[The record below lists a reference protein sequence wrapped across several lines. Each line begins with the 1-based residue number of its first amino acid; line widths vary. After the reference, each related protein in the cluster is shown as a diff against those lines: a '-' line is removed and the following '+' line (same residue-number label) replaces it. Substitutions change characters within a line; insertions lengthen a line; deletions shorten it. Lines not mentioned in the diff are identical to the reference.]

1 MKGNLLM
8 KTILTLSLAQVS
20 WSYAGEF
27 HTIIGPDGRPMI
39 IQREPQKPAAAKPNP
54 NPVIANQSI
63 SSQPVAIQ
71 KAATTTIPPQPP
83 LPKAV
88 SKIETVVTKKPFD
101 NLKVEQAI
109 QAADRNT
116 IKTVQEQTQT
126 AVKVQETKKGQIL
139 LTQSSPV
146 STKPNQKVEKLVIPQ
161 QAIVTKERVEV
172 QLDSVQENTE
182 NNAFV
187 DIDGQQY
194 VKNEYLEDK
203 EFNLEGKKR
212 FYTMPEGII
221 DTKHGATRL
230 QTVER
235 EKGVGKST
243 MQSLFKRNVV
253 QDTGP
258 ITLAKTYYRVSQ
270 ADAINGLGQQ
280 CFSEK
285 KLKKVKKLDLNK
297 EVNFWP
303 RAPLKDEFDFEVAAL
318 NTSVQN
324 IQLNS
329 YASRQNN
336 PTFYWPFVV
345 FLDAKGCVLEGA
357 GGYKNQEGASTFIQH
372 EKIEGVLHVPA
383 NSKYILL
390 TPLASAIDVDN
401 RALTNHGQV
410 KLVAIR

>member
-39 IQREPQKPAAAKPNP
+39 IQREPPKAVAAKPNP

-63 SSQPVAIQ
+63 SSQSVAIQ
-71 KAATTTIPPQPP
+71 QAATTTISPQPP

-88 SKIETVVTKKPFD
+88 SKIETVVTKKSFD
-101 NLKVEQAI
+101 NSKVEQDI
-109 QAADRNT
+109 QSADQNT
-116 IKTVQEQTQT
+116 IETVKKRTQT
-126 AVKVQETKKGQIL
+126 AVNVQETKKEQIL
-139 LTQSSPV
+139 STQSSPV
-146 STKPNQKVEKLVIPQ
+146 STELTQKIEKPVIP

-172 QLDSVQENTE
+172 QPDSVQENTE

-212 FYTMPEGII
+212 FYAMPEGII

-253 QDTGP
+253 QDNGP

-270 ADAINGLGQQ
+270 ADAVNGLGQQ

-285 KLKKVKKLDLNK
+285 KLKKVKKLDLDK

-303 RAPLKDEFDFEVAAL
+303 RAPLNDEFDFEVAAL

-345 FLDAKGCVLEGA
+345 FLDTKGCVLEGA
-357 GGYKNQEGASTFIQH
+357 GGYKNQEGASTLIQH

-401 RALTNHGQV
+401 RALTNHGQI

>member
-1 MKGNLLM
+1 MKGNLMM

-27 HTIIGPDGRPMI
+27 HTIIGPDGRPMV
-39 IQREPQKPAAAKPNP
+39 IQREPPKVAAEKTNP
-54 NPVIANQSI
+54 KPVIVQHQSLPVAPAHEQKASAATSSVQSPIAQITVAAPEKSVKTSKVESSAQTDLGTVKTIETQTKNAVKHQVVEKVQLQLTQVSPVNRQPIATENQSVLQQQTVI
-63 SSQPVAIQ
+63 S
-71 KAATTTIPPQPP
+71 
-83 LPKAV
+83 
-88 SKIETVVTKKPFD
+88 
-101 NLKVEQAI
+101 
-109 QAADRNT
+109 
-116 IKTVQEQTQT
+116 
-126 AVKVQETKKGQIL
+126 
-139 LTQSSPV
+139 
-146 STKPNQKVEKLVIPQ
+146 QKVLEVKPVI
-161 QAIVTKERVEV
+161 I
-172 QLDSVQENTE
+172 QENTE
-182 NNAFV
+182 NTAFV

-221 DTKHGATRL
+221 DLKHGATRL

-303 RAPLKDEFDFEVAAL
+303 RAPLNDEFDFEVAAL
-318 NTSVQN
+318 NSSVQN

-357 GGYKNQEGASTFIQH
+357 GGYKNQEGASTLIQH

-390 TPLASAIDVDN
+390 TPLASAIDVDD

>member
-39 IQREPQKPAAAKPNP
+39 IQREPPKVAAAKTNP
-54 NPVIANQSI
+54 KPVIVQQQSL
-63 SSQPVAIQ
+63 PVAPAHEQ
-71 KAATTTIPPQPP
+71 KASAATSSVQSPIAQ
-83 LPKAV
+83 
-88 SKIETVVTKKPFD
+88 ITVAAPGKSVKTS
-101 NLKVEQAI
+101 KVESSAQT
-109 QAADRNT
+109 DLDTVKT
-116 IKTVQEQTQT
+116 IEPQTKS
-126 AVKVQETKKGQIL
+126 AVKLQVAEKMQL
-139 LTQSSPV
+139 QSTPVSPV
-146 STKPNQKVEKLVIPQ
+146 NRQPIATENQLVLQQPTVISQKVLEVKPVI
-161 QAIVTKERVEV
+161 I
-172 QLDSVQENTE
+172 QENTE
-182 NNAFV
+182 NTAFV

-203 EFNLEGKKR
+203 EFNLQGKKR

-221 DTKHGATRL
+221 DLKHGATRL

-303 RAPLKDEFDFEVAAL
+303 RAPLNDEFDFEVAAL
-318 NTSVQN
+318 NPSVQN

-357 GGYKNQEGASTFIQH
+357 GGYKNQEGASTLIQH

-390 TPLASAIDVDN
+390 TPLASAIDVED

>member
-1 MKGNLLM
+1 MKGNLMM

-39 IQREPQKPAAAKPNP
+39 IQREPPKVAAEKMNPKPVIVQPQSLPVVSAHEQKTSTATSSVQSPIAQITVAPPEKSVKTSKVASGAQTDLGTVKTIETQTKNAVKHKVAKKVQLQLTQVSPVTSP
-54 NPVIANQSI
+54 PINPVE
-63 SSQPVAIQ
+63 QPVLQ
-71 KAATTTIPPQPP
+71 Q
-83 LPKAV
+83 
-88 SKIETVVTKKPFD
+88 
-101 NLKVEQAI
+101 
-109 QAADRNT
+109 
-116 IKTVQEQTQT
+116 QT
-126 AVKVQETKKGQIL
+126 AV
-139 LTQSSPV
+139 S
-146 STKPNQKVEKLVIPQ
+146 QKVLQVKPVI
-161 QAIVTKERVEV
+161 I
-172 QLDSVQENTE
+172 QENTE

-187 DIDGQQY
+187 NIDGQQY

-212 FYTMPEGII
+212 FYTMPEGVI
-221 DTKHGATRL
+221 DLKHGATRL

-243 MQSLFKRNVV
+243 LQSLFKRNVM
-253 QDTGP
+253 QDNGP

-270 ADAINGLGQQ
+270 AEAINGLGQQ

-285 KLKKVKKLDLNK
+285 KLKKVKTLDLNK
-297 EVNFWP
+297 EVNLWP
-303 RAPLKDEFDFEVAAL
+303 RAPLNDAFDFEVAAL

-345 FLDAKGCVLEGA
+345 FLDAKGCILEGA
-357 GGYKNQEGASTFIQH
+357 GGYKNQEGASTLIQH

-390 TPLASAIDVDN
+390 TPLSSAIDVDN

>member
-27 HTIIGPDGRPMI
+27 HTIIGPDGRPI
-39 IQREPQKPAAAKPNP
+39 VIQREPPKAAAAKTNP
-54 NPVIANQSI
+54 NPVIVQQQSLPVAPAHEQKASAATSSVQSPI
-63 SSQPVAIQ
+63 AQIRVAAPEKSVKTSKVESSAQTDLGTVKTIEPQTKSAVKLQVAEKMQLQSTSVSPVNSQPI
-71 KAATTTIPPQPP
+71 ATENQPV
-83 LPKAV
+83 LQQQ
-88 SKIETVVTKKPFD
+88 TV
-101 NLKVEQAI
+101 I
-109 QAADRNT
+109 
-116 IKTVQEQTQT
+116 
-126 AVKVQETKKGQIL
+126 
-139 LTQSSPV
+139 S
-146 STKPNQKVEKLVIPQ
+146 QKVLEVKPVI
-161 QAIVTKERVEV
+161 I
-172 QLDSVQENTE
+172 QENTE
-182 NNAFV
+182 NTAFV

-203 EFNLEGKKR
+203 EFNLQGKKR

-221 DTKHGATRL
+221 DLKHGATRL

-258 ITLAKTYYRVSQ
+258 ITLAKTYYRVSK

-303 RAPLKDEFDFEVAAL
+303 RAPLNDEFDFEVAAL
-318 NTSVQN
+318 NSSVQN

-357 GGYKNQEGASTFIQH
+357 GGYKNQEGASTLIQH

-390 TPLASAIDVDN
+390 TPLASAIDVED
-401 RALTNHGQV
+401 RALSNHGQV

>member
-1 MKGNLLM
+1 M

-39 IQREPQKPAAAKPNP
+39 IQREPPKVAAEKTNPKPVIVQQQSLPVASAHEQKASAATSSVQRPIAPITVAPPEKSVKTSKVASGAQTDLGTVKTIETQTKNAVKHKVAEILPLQLTQVSP
-54 NPVIANQSI
+54 VTSPPINPV
-63 SSQPVAIQ
+63 
-71 KAATTTIPPQPP
+71 K
-83 LPKAV
+83 
-88 SKIETVVTKKPFD
+88 
-101 NLKVEQAI
+101 
-109 QAADRNT
+109 
-116 IKTVQEQTQT
+116 QT
-126 AVKVQETKKGQIL
+126 AV
-139 LTQSSPV
+139 S
-146 STKPNQKVEKLVIPQ
+146 QKVLQVKPVI
-161 QAIVTKERVEV
+161 I
-172 QLDSVQENTE
+172 QENTE

-187 DIDGQQY
+187 NIDGQQY

-212 FYTMPEGII
+212 FYTMPEGVI
-221 DTKHGATRL
+221 DLKHGATRL

-243 MQSLFKRNVV
+243 LQSLFKRNVM
-253 QDTGP
+253 QDNGP

-270 ADAINGLGQQ
+270 AEAINGLGQQ

-285 KLKKVKKLDLNK
+285 KLKKVKTLDLNK
-297 EVNFWP
+297 EVNLWP
-303 RAPLKDEFDFEVAAL
+303 RAPLNDAFDFEVAAL
-318 NTSVQN
+318 NNSVQN

-345 FLDAKGCVLEGA
+345 FLDAKGCILEGA
-357 GGYKNQEGASTFIQH
+357 GGYKNQEGASTLIQH

-390 TPLASAIDVDN
+390 TPLSSAIDVDN

>member
-27 HTIIGPDGRPMI
+27 HTIIGPDGRPI
-39 IQREPQKPAAAKPNP
+39 VIQREPPKATAAKTNP
-54 NPVIANQSI
+54 KPVIVQQQSLPADEQKASFATSPAQHPIVQTAIATPEKPVKTRKVESSAQTDLGTVKTIETQTKSAVKLQVAEKMQLQSI
-63 SSQPVAIQ
+63 PVSPVNSQPL
-71 KAATTTIPPQPP
+71 ATENQPV
-83 LPKAV
+83 LQQQAV
-88 SKIETVVTKKPFD
+88 IS
-101 NLKVEQAI
+101 
-109 QAADRNT
+109 
-116 IKTVQEQTQT
+116 
-126 AVKVQETKKGQIL
+126 
-139 LTQSSPV
+139 
-146 STKPNQKVEKLVIPQ
+146 QKVLEVKPLIIQ
-161 QAIVTKERVEV
+161 QN
-172 QLDSVQENTE
+172 SENT
-182 NNAFV
+182 AFV

-221 DTKHGATRL
+221 DLKHGATRL

-270 ADAINGLGQQ
+270 ADVINGLGQQ

-303 RAPLKDEFDFEVAAL
+303 RAPLNDEFDFEVAAL
-318 NTSVQN
+318 NPSVQN

-357 GGYKNQEGASTFIQH
+357 GGYKNQEGASTLIQH

-390 TPLASAIDVDN
+390 TPLASAIDVED
-401 RALTNHGQV
+401 RALTNHGQI

>member
-1 MKGNLLM
+1 MKGNLMM

-27 HTIIGPDGRPMI
+27 HTIIGPDGRPMV
-39 IQREPQKPAAAKPNP
+39 IQREPPKAAAAKTNS
-54 NPVIANQSI
+54 NPVIVQQQSL
-63 SSQPVAIQ
+63 PTYEQ
-71 KAATTTIPPQPP
+71 KASAATSSVQRP
-83 LPKAV
+83 LVQTAIARPEKSV
-88 SKIETVVTKKPFD
+88 KTS
-101 NLKVEQAI
+101 KVESSAQT
-109 QAADRNT
+109 DLDTVKT
-116 IKTVQEQTQT
+116 IEPQTKS
-126 AVKVQETKKGQIL
+126 AVKLQVAEKMQLQ
-139 LTQSSPV
+139 LTPVSPV
-146 STKPNQKVEKLVIPQ
+146 NRQPIATENQLVLQQPTVISQKVLEVKPVI
-161 QAIVTKERVEV
+161 I
-172 QLDSVQENTE
+172 QENTE
-182 NNAFV
+182 NTAFV

-221 DTKHGATRL
+221 DLKHGATRL

-243 MQSLFKRNVV
+243 MQSLFKRNVM

-258 ITLAKTYYRVSQ
+258 ITLAKTYYRISQ
-270 ADAINGLGQQ
+270 ADAIDGLGQQ

-303 RAPLKDEFDFEVAAL
+303 RAPLNDEFDFEVAAL
-318 NTSVQN
+318 NPSVQN

-357 GGYKNQEGASTFIQH
+357 GGYKNQEGASTLIQH

-390 TPLASAIDVDN
+390 TPLASAIDVED

>member
-1 MKGNLLM
+1 M

-27 HTIIGPDGRPMI
+27 HTIIGPDGRPI
-39 IQREPQKPAAAKPNP
+39 VIQREPPKAAAAKTNP
-54 NPVIANQSI
+54 NPVIVQQQSLPVAPAHEQKASAATSSVQSPI
-63 SSQPVAIQ
+63 AQIRVAAPEKSVKTSKVESSAQTDLGTVKTIEPQTKSAVKLQVAEKMQLQSTSVSPVNSQPI
-71 KAATTTIPPQPP
+71 ATENQPV
-83 LPKAV
+83 LQQQ
-88 SKIETVVTKKPFD
+88 TV
-101 NLKVEQAI
+101 I
-109 QAADRNT
+109 
-116 IKTVQEQTQT
+116 
-126 AVKVQETKKGQIL
+126 
-139 LTQSSPV
+139 S
-146 STKPNQKVEKLVIPQ
+146 QKVLEVKPVI
-161 QAIVTKERVEV
+161 I
-172 QLDSVQENTE
+172 QENTE
-182 NNAFV
+182 NTAFV

-203 EFNLEGKKR
+203 EFNLQGKKR

-221 DTKHGATRL
+221 DLKHGATRL

-258 ITLAKTYYRVSQ
+258 ITLAKTYYRVSK

-303 RAPLKDEFDFEVAAL
+303 RAPLNDEFDFEVAAL
-318 NTSVQN
+318 NSSVQN

-357 GGYKNQEGASTFIQH
+357 GGYKNQEGASTLIQH

-390 TPLASAIDVDN
+390 TPLASAIDVED
-401 RALTNHGQV
+401 RALSNHGQV

>member
-27 HTIIGPDGRPMI
+27 HTIIGPDGRPMV
-39 IQREPQKPAAAKPNP
+39 IQREPPKVATEKTYPK
-54 NPVIANQSI
+54 PVIVQQQSL
-63 SSQPVAIQ
+63 PVAPAHEQ
-71 KAATTTIPPQPP
+71 KASAATSSVQRPIAQIIVAAPEKSVKTSKVASSAQTDLDTVKTIESQ
-83 LPKAV
+83 
-88 SKIETVVTKKPFD
+88 TKS
-101 NLKVEQAI
+101 
-109 QAADRNT
+109 
-116 IKTVQEQTQT
+116 
-126 AVKVQETKKGQIL
+126 AVKLQVAEKMQL
-139 LTQSSPV
+139 QSTPVSPV
-146 STKPNQKVEKLVIPQ
+146 NRQPIATENQLVLQQPTVISQKVLEVKPVIIQ
-161 QAIVTKERVEV
+161 EST
-172 QLDSVQENTE
+172 ENT
-182 NNAFV
+182 AFV

-221 DTKHGATRL
+221 DLKHGATRL

-235 EKGVGKST
+235 EKGVSKST

-303 RAPLKDEFDFEVAAL
+303 RAPLNDEFDFEVAAL
-318 NTSVQN
+318 NSSVQN

-357 GGYKNQEGASTFIQH
+357 GGYKNQEGASTLIQH

-390 TPLASAIDVDN
+390 TPLASAIDVED

>member
-27 HTIIGPDGRPMI
+27 HTIIGPDGRPI
-39 IQREPQKPAAAKPNP
+39 VIQREPLKAVAEKTNPKP
-54 NPVIANQSI
+54 VFVQQQSI
-63 SSQPVAIQ
+63 LAAPADEQKMSS
-71 KAATTTIPPQPP
+71 AT
-83 LPKAV
+83 
-88 SKIETVVTKKPFD
+88 SS
-101 NLKVEQAI
+101 
-109 QAADRNT
+109 
-116 IKTVQEQTQT
+116 VQRPIVQT
-126 AVKVQETKKGQIL
+126 AVATPEQPVKTSKVASGVQSNLDAVKTIETQTKSVVKVQAAEKVQLQSTPIFPITSPPITTKKQ
-139 LTQSSPV
+139 PV
-146 STKPNQKVEKLVIPQ
+146 LQQQTVVSQKVLEVKPVIIQ
-161 QAIVTKERVEV
+161 
-172 QLDSVQENTE
+172 DGSENT
-182 NNAFV
+182 AFV

-212 FYTMPEGII
+212 FYTMPEGVI
-221 DTKHGATRL
+221 DLKHGATRL

-243 MQSLFKRNVV
+243 IQSLFKRNVE

-270 ADAINGLGQQ
+270 AEAINGLGQQ
-280 CFSEK
+280 CFSGK
-285 KLKKVKKLDLNK
+285 KLKKVKTLDLNK
-297 EVNFWP
+297 DVNLWP
-303 RAPLKDEFDFEVAAL
+303 RAPLNDEFDFEVAAV

-324 IQLNS
+324 IQLSS

-357 GGYKNQEGASTFIQH
+357 GGYKNQEGVSTLIQH

-401 RALTNHGQV
+401 RALTNHGQI

>member
-27 HTIIGPDGRPMI
+27 HTIIGPDGRPMV
-39 IQREPQKPAAAKPNP
+39 IQREPPKVAAAKTNP
-54 NPVIANQSI
+54 KPVIVQQQSLPVAPAHEQKASAATSSVQSPIAQITVAALEKSVKTSKVESSDQTDLDTVKTIETQTKSAVKFQVAEKMQLQSTPVSPVNSQPLTTENQLVLQQPTVISQKVLEVNPVII
-63 SSQPVAIQ
+63 
-71 KAATTTIPPQPP
+71 
-83 LPKAV
+83 
-88 SKIETVVTKKPFD
+88 
-101 NLKVEQAI
+101 
-109 QAADRNT
+109 
-116 IKTVQEQTQT
+116 
-126 AVKVQETKKGQIL
+126 
-139 LTQSSPV
+139 
-146 STKPNQKVEKLVIPQ
+146 
-161 QAIVTKERVEV
+161 
-172 QLDSVQENTE
+172 QENTE
-182 NNAFV
+182 NTAFV

-221 DTKHGATRL
+221 DLKHGATRL

-258 ITLAKTYYRVSQ
+258 ITLAKTYYRVSK
-270 ADAINGLGQQ
+270 ADAINGLGRQ

-303 RAPLKDEFDFEVAAL
+303 RAPLNDEFDFEVAAL
-318 NTSVQN
+318 NSSVQN

-357 GGYKNQEGASTFIQH
+357 GGYKNQEGASTLIQH

-390 TPLASAIDVDN
+390 TPLASAIDVED
-401 RALTNHGQV
+401 RALSNHGQV

>member
-39 IQREPQKPAAAKPNP
+39 IQREPQKTVAAKPNP
-54 NPVIANQSI
+54 NPVIVNQSI
-63 SSQPVAIQ
+63 SSHSVAIRQ
-71 KAATTTIPPQPP
+71 AATTTTVPQPP

-88 SKIETVVTKKPFD
+88 SKIETVVTKKPFG
-101 NLKVEQAI
+101 NSKVEQDI
-109 QAADRNT
+109 QAAKQNT
-116 IKTVQEQTQT
+116 IKTVKEQTQT
-126 AVKVQETKKGQIL
+126 AVNVQETKKGQIL
-139 LTQSSPV
+139 STQSSPV
-146 STKPNQKVEKLVIPQ
+146 STKLTQKIEKPVIP
-161 QAIVTKERVEV
+161 QAIVTKERVEM
-172 QLDSVQENTE
+172 QSDNIQENTE

-285 KLKKVKKLDLNK
+285 KLKKVKKLDLDK

-357 GGYKNQEGASTFIQH
+357 GGYKNQEGPSTLIQH

>member
-1 MKGNLLM
+1 M

-27 HTIIGPDGRPMI
+27 HTIIGPDGRPMV
-39 IQREPQKPAAAKPNP
+39 IQRE
-54 NPVIANQSI
+54 
-63 SSQPVAIQ
+63 
-71 KAATTTIPPQPP
+71 
-83 LPKAV
+83 LPKVATAKSNPKPIV
-88 SKIETVVTKKPFD
+88 EQQQSLPADEQRTSLVTSSAQNPIMATSGKSVKTSKVESNVQTDLDTVKIETQKK
-101 NLKVEQAI
+101 
-109 QAADRNT
+109 R
-116 IKTVQEQTQT
+116 
-126 AVKVQETKKGQIL
+126 AVKPKVTEKIQL
-139 LTQSSPV
+139 QSMPVSPV
-146 STKPNQKVEKLVIPQ
+146 NSQPLATENPLLLQPQAVISQKVLEIKPLI
-161 QAIVTKERVEV
+161 I
-172 QLDSVQENTE
+172 QENSE
-182 NNAFV
+182 NTAFV

-212 FYTMPEGII
+212 FYAMPEGII
-221 DTKHGATRL
+221 DTKQGATRL

-243 MQSLFKRNVV
+243 MQSLFKRNVE

-280 CFSEK
+280 CFSGK

-297 EVNFWP
+297 DVNFWP
-303 RAPLKDEFDFEVAAL
+303 RAPLNDEFDFEVAAL

-357 GGYKNQEGASTFIQH
+357 GGYKNQEGLSTLIQH

>member
-1 MKGNLLM
+1 MKGNLMM

-27 HTIIGPDGRPMI
+27 HTIIGPDGRPMV
-39 IQREPQKPAAAKPNP
+39 IQREPPKVATEKTYPK
-54 NPVIANQSI
+54 PVIVQQQSL
-63 SSQPVAIQ
+63 PVAPAHEQ
-71 KAATTTIPPQPP
+71 KASAATSSVQRPIAQIIVAAPEKSVKT
-83 LPKAV
+83 
-88 SKIETVVTKKPFD
+88 S
-101 NLKVEQAI
+101 KVESSAQT
-109 QAADRNT
+109 DLDTVKT
-116 IKTVQEQTQT
+116 IESQTKS
-126 AVKVQETKKGQIL
+126 AVKLQVAEKMQL
-139 LTQSSPV
+139 QSTPVSPV
-146 STKPNQKVEKLVIPQ
+146 NRQPIATENQLVLQQPTVISQKVLEVKPVIIQ
-161 QAIVTKERVEV
+161 EST
-172 QLDSVQENTE
+172 ENT
-182 NNAFV
+182 AFV

-221 DTKHGATRL
+221 DLKHGATRL

-235 EKGVGKST
+235 EKGVSKST

-303 RAPLKDEFDFEVAAL
+303 RAPLNDEFDFEVAAL
-318 NTSVQN
+318 NPSVQN

-357 GGYKNQEGASTFIQH
+357 GGYKNQEGASTLIQH

-390 TPLASAIDVDN
+390 TPLASAIDVDD

>member
-27 HTIIGPDGRPMI
+27 HTIIGPDGRPMV
-39 IQREPQKPAAAKPNP
+39 IQREPPKAAAAKTNS
-54 NPVIANQSI
+54 NPVIVQQQSLPVAPAHEQKASAATSSVQRPIVQITVAAPEKSVKTSKVESSDQTDLDTVKTIEPQTKSAVKFQVTEKMQLQSTPVSPVNNQPI
-63 SSQPVAIQ
+63 ATEKQPVLQQPTVISQ
-71 KAATTTIPPQPP
+71 KF
-83 LPKAV
+83 LEV
-88 SKIETVVTKKPFD
+88 KP
-101 NLKVEQAI
+101 
-109 QAADRNT
+109 
-116 IKTVQEQTQT
+116 
-126 AVKVQETKKGQIL
+126 
-139 LTQSSPV
+139 
-146 STKPNQKVEKLVIPQ
+146 VI
-161 QAIVTKERVEV
+161 I
-172 QLDSVQENTE
+172 QENTE
-182 NNAFV
+182 NTAFV

-221 DTKHGATRL
+221 DLKHGATRL

-253 QDTGP
+253 LDTGP

-303 RAPLKDEFDFEVAAL
+303 RAPLNDEFDFEVAAL
-318 NTSVQN
+318 NPSVQN

-357 GGYKNQEGASTFIQH
+357 GGYKNQEGASTLIQH

-390 TPLASAIDVDN
+390 TPLASAIDVEDH
-401 RALTNHGQV
+401 ALTNHGQV

>member
-1 MKGNLLM
+1 M

-39 IQREPQKPAAAKPNP
+39 IQREPPKAVAAKPNP

-63 SSQPVAIQ
+63 SSQSVAIQ
-71 KAATTTIPPQPP
+71 QAATTTISPPPP

-88 SKIETVVTKKPFD
+88 SKIETVVTKKSFD
-101 NLKVEQAI
+101 NSKVEQDI
-109 QAADRNT
+109 QSADQNT
-116 IKTVQEQTQT
+116 IETVKKQTQT
-126 AVKVQETKKGQIL
+126 AVSVQQTKKEQIL
-139 LTQSSPV
+139 STQSSPV
-146 STKPNQKVEKLVIPQ
+146 STDLTQKIEKPVIP

-172 QLDSVQENTE
+172 QPDSVQENTE

-212 FYTMPEGII
+212 FYAMPEGII

-253 QDTGP
+253 QDNGP

-270 ADAINGLGQQ
+270 ADAVNGLGQQ

-285 KLKKVKKLDLNK
+285 KLKKVKKLDLDK

-303 RAPLKDEFDFEVAAL
+303 RAPLNDEFDFEVAAL

-357 GGYKNQEGASTFIQH
+357 GGYKNQEGASTLIQH

>member
-39 IQREPQKPAAAKPNP
+39 IQREPQKTVAAKPNP
-54 NPVIANQSI
+54 NPVIVNQSI
-63 SSQPVAIQ
+63 SSHSVAIRQ
-71 KAATTTIPPQPP
+71 AAMTTTVPQTP
-83 LPKAV
+83 LPKSV
-88 SKIETVVTKKPFD
+88 SKIETVVTKKLF
-101 NLKVEQAI
+101 NNSKVEQAI

-139 LTQSSPV
+139 STQSSPV
-146 STKPNQKVEKLVIPQ
+146 STKPTQKVEKSVIPKTS
-161 QAIVTKERVEV
+161 VTKERVEV
-172 QLDSVQENTE
+172 QSDNIQENTE

-285 KLKKVKKLDLNK
+285 KLKKVKKLDLDK

-357 GGYKNQEGASTFIQH
+357 GGYKNQEGPSTLIQH

>member
-1 MKGNLLM
+1 MKGNLMM
-8 KTILTLSLAQVS
+8 KTILMLSLAQVS

-39 IQREPQKPAAAKPNP
+39 IQREPPKVAAATNP
-54 NPVIANQSI
+54 KPVIVQQQSL
-63 SSQPVAIQ
+63 PVAPAHGQ
-71 KAATTTIPPQPP
+71 KASAATSSVQSPIAQ
-83 LPKAV
+83 
-88 SKIETVVTKKPFD
+88 ITVAAPEKSVKTS
-101 NLKVEQAI
+101 KVESSAQT
-109 QAADRNT
+109 DLDTVKT
-116 IKTVQEQTQT
+116 IEPQTQS
-126 AVKVQETKKGQIL
+126 AVKLQVAEKMQL
-139 LTQSSPV
+139 QSTPVSPV
-146 STKPNQKVEKLVIPQ
+146 NRQPIATENQLVLQQPTVISQKVLEVKPVI
-161 QAIVTKERVEV
+161 I
-172 QLDSVQENTE
+172 QENTE
-182 NNAFV
+182 NTAFV

-221 DTKHGATRL
+221 DLKHGATRL

-258 ITLAKTYYRVSQ
+258 ITLAKTYYRISQ
-270 ADAINGLGQQ
+270 ADAIDGLGQQ

-303 RAPLKDEFDFEVAAL
+303 RAPLNDEFDFEVAAL
-318 NTSVQN
+318 NPSVQN

-357 GGYKNQEGASTFIQH
+357 GGYKNQEGASTLIQH

-390 TPLASAIDVDN
+390 TPLASAIDVDD

>member
-39 IQREPQKPAAAKPNP
+39 IQREPQKTVAAKPNP
-54 NPVIANQSI
+54 NPVIVNQSI
-63 SSQPVAIQ
+63 SSHSVAIRQ
-71 KAATTTIPPQPP
+71 AAMTTTVPQTP
-83 LPKAV
+83 LPKSV
-88 SKIETVVTKKPFD
+88 SKIETVVTKKLF
-101 NLKVEQAI
+101 NNSKVEQAI

-139 LTQSSPV
+139 STQSSPV
-146 STKPNQKVEKLVIPQ
+146 STKPTQKVEKSVIPKTS
-161 QAIVTKERVEV
+161 VTKERVEV
-172 QLDSVQENTE
+172 QSDNIQENTE
-182 NNAFV
+182 NNVFV

-243 MQSLFKRNVV
+243 MQSLFKRNVA

-303 RAPLKDEFDFEVAAL
+303 RAPLNDEFDFEVAAL

-345 FLDAKGCVLEGA
+345 FLDVKGCVLEGA
-357 GGYKNQEGASTFIQH
+357 GGYKNQEGPSTLIQH

>member
-27 HTIIGPDGRPMI
+27 HTIIGPDGRPMV
-39 IQREPQKPAAAKPNP
+39 IQREQPKVATEKTYPK
-54 NPVIANQSI
+54 PVIVQQQSLPVAPAHEQKASAATSSVQSPI
-63 SSQPVAIQ
+63 AQIIVAAPEKSVKTSKVESSAQTDLDTVKTIEPPTKSAVKLQVAEKMQLQSTPVSPVNSQPI
-71 KAATTTIPPQPP
+71 ATENQLVLQQP
-83 LPKAV
+83 
-88 SKIETVVTKKPFD
+88 TV
-101 NLKVEQAI
+101 I
-109 QAADRNT
+109 
-116 IKTVQEQTQT
+116 
-126 AVKVQETKKGQIL
+126 
-139 LTQSSPV
+139 S
-146 STKPNQKVEKLVIPQ
+146 QKVLEVKPVI
-161 QAIVTKERVEV
+161 I
-172 QLDSVQENTE
+172 QENTE
-182 NNAFV
+182 NTAFV

-221 DTKHGATRL
+221 DLKHGATRL

-258 ITLAKTYYRVSQ
+258 ITLAKTYYRISQ
-270 ADAINGLGQQ
+270 ADAIDGLGQQ

-303 RAPLKDEFDFEVAAL
+303 RAPLNDEFDFEVAAL
-318 NTSVQN
+318 NPSVQN

-357 GGYKNQEGASTFIQH
+357 GGYKNQEGASTLIQH

-390 TPLASAIDVDN
+390 TPLASAIDVED

>member
-1 MKGNLLM
+1 M

-27 HTIIGPDGRPMI
+27 HTIIGPDGRPMV
-39 IQREPQKPAAAKPNP
+39 IQREPPKAAAAKTNS
-54 NPVIANQSI
+54 NPVIVQQQSL
-63 SSQPVAIQ
+63 PTYEQ
-71 KAATTTIPPQPP
+71 KASAATSSVQRP
-83 LPKAV
+83 LVQTAIARPEKSV
-88 SKIETVVTKKPFD
+88 KTS
-101 NLKVEQAI
+101 KVESSAQT
-109 QAADRNT
+109 DLDTVKT
-116 IKTVQEQTQT
+116 IEPQTKS
-126 AVKVQETKKGQIL
+126 AVKLQVAEKMQLQ
-139 LTQSSPV
+139 LTPVSPV
-146 STKPNQKVEKLVIPQ
+146 NRQPIATENQLVLQQPTVISQKVLEVKPVI
-161 QAIVTKERVEV
+161 I
-172 QLDSVQENTE
+172 QENTE
-182 NNAFV
+182 NTAFV

-221 DTKHGATRL
+221 DLKHGATRL

-243 MQSLFKRNVV
+243 MQSLFKRNVM

-258 ITLAKTYYRVSQ
+258 ITLAKTYYRISQ
-270 ADAINGLGQQ
+270 ADAIDGLGQQ

-303 RAPLKDEFDFEVAAL
+303 RAPLNDEFDFEVAAL
-318 NTSVQN
+318 NPSVQN

-357 GGYKNQEGASTFIQH
+357 GGYKNQEGASTLIQH

-390 TPLASAIDVDN
+390 TPLASAIDVED

>member
-1 MKGNLLM
+1 MKGNLMM

-39 IQREPQKPAAAKPNP
+39 IQREPPKVAAATNPKPVVVQQQSLPAAP
-54 NPVIANQSI
+54 ANEKKA
-63 SSQPVAIQ
+63 SSS
-71 KAATTTIPPQPP
+71 TS
-83 LPKAV
+83 L
-88 SKIETVVTKKPFD
+88 
-101 NLKVEQAI
+101 
-109 QAADRNT
+109 
-116 IKTVQEQTQT
+116 VQHPIVQT
-126 AVKVQETKKGQIL
+126 AVAMPEKSVKTSKVESSAQTDLDTVKTIEPQ
-139 LTQSSPV
+139 TQSAVKLQVAEKMQLQSTPVSPV
-146 STKPNQKVEKLVIPQ
+146 NRQPIATENQLVLQQPTVISQKVLEVKPVI
-161 QAIVTKERVEV
+161 I
-172 QLDSVQENTE
+172 QENTE
-182 NNAFV
+182 NTAFV

-221 DTKHGATRL
+221 DLKHGATRL

-258 ITLAKTYYRVSQ
+258 ITLAKTYYRISQ
-270 ADAINGLGQQ
+270 ADAIDGLGQQ

-303 RAPLKDEFDFEVAAL
+303 RAPLNDEFDFEVAAL
-318 NTSVQN
+318 NPSVQN

-357 GGYKNQEGASTFIQH
+357 GGYKNQEGASTLIQH

-390 TPLASAIDVDN
+390 TPLASAIDVED

>member
-1 MKGNLLM
+1 M

-39 IQREPQKPAAAKPNP
+39 IQREPPKVAAAKTNP
-54 NPVIANQSI
+54 KPVIVQQQSL
-63 SSQPVAIQ
+63 PVAPAHEQ
-71 KAATTTIPPQPP
+71 KASAATSSVQSPIAQ
-83 LPKAV
+83 
-88 SKIETVVTKKPFD
+88 ITVAAPGKSVKTS
-101 NLKVEQAI
+101 KVESSAQT
-109 QAADRNT
+109 DLDTVKT
-116 IKTVQEQTQT
+116 IEPQTKS
-126 AVKVQETKKGQIL
+126 AVKLQVAEKMQL
-139 LTQSSPV
+139 QSTPVSPV
-146 STKPNQKVEKLVIPQ
+146 NRQPIATENQLVLQQPTVISQKVLEVKPVI
-161 QAIVTKERVEV
+161 I
-172 QLDSVQENTE
+172 QENTE
-182 NNAFV
+182 NTAFV

-203 EFNLEGKKR
+203 EFNLQGKKR

-221 DTKHGATRL
+221 DLKHGATRL

-303 RAPLKDEFDFEVAAL
+303 RAPLNDEFDFEVAAL
-318 NTSVQN
+318 NPSVQN

-357 GGYKNQEGASTFIQH
+357 GGYKNQEGASTLIQH

-390 TPLASAIDVDN
+390 TPLASAIDVED

>member
-1 MKGNLLM
+1 M

-27 HTIIGPDGRPMI
+27 HTIIGPDGRPI
-39 IQREPQKPAAAKPNP
+39 VIQREPPKATAAKTNP
-54 NPVIANQSI
+54 KPVIVQQQSL
-63 SSQPVAIQ
+63 PADEQ
-71 KAATTTIPPQPP
+71 KASFATSSAQHPI
-83 LPKAV
+83 V
-88 SKIETVVTKKPFD
+88 
-101 NLKVEQAI
+101 
-109 QAADRNT
+109 
-116 IKTVQEQTQT
+116 QT
-126 AVKVQETKKGQIL
+126 AIAT
-139 LTQSSPV
+139 P
-146 STKPNQKVEKLVIPQ
+146 EKLVKTRKVESSTQTDLGTVKTIETQTKSAVKLQVAEKMQLQSIPVSPVNSQPLATENQPVLQQ
-161 QAIVTKERVEV
+161 QAVISQKVLEV
-172 QLDSVQENTE
+172 KPLIIQQNSENT
-182 NNAFV
+182 AFV

-221 DTKHGATRL
+221 DLKHGATRL

-270 ADAINGLGQQ
+270 ADVINGLGQQ

-297 EVNFWP
+297 EVKFWP
-303 RAPLKDEFDFEVAAL
+303 RAPLNDEFDFEVAAL
-318 NTSVQN
+318 NPSVQN

-357 GGYKNQEGASTFIQH
+357 GGYKNQEGASTLIQH

-390 TPLASAIDVDN
+390 TPLASAIEVED
-401 RALTNHGQV
+401 RALTNHGQI

>member
-27 HTIIGPDGRPMI
+27 HTIIGPDGRPMV
-39 IQREPQKPAAAKPNP
+39 IQREPPKVAAAKTNP
-54 NPVIANQSI
+54 KPVIVQQQSLPVAPAHEQKASAATSSVQSPIAQITVAAPEKSVKTSKVESSDQTDLDTVKTIETQTKNAVKFQVAEKMQLQSTPVSPVNSQPLTTENQLVLQQPTVISQKVLEVNPVII
-63 SSQPVAIQ
+63 
-71 KAATTTIPPQPP
+71 
-83 LPKAV
+83 
-88 SKIETVVTKKPFD
+88 
-101 NLKVEQAI
+101 
-109 QAADRNT
+109 
-116 IKTVQEQTQT
+116 
-126 AVKVQETKKGQIL
+126 
-139 LTQSSPV
+139 
-146 STKPNQKVEKLVIPQ
+146 
-161 QAIVTKERVEV
+161 
-172 QLDSVQENTE
+172 QENTE
-182 NNAFV
+182 NTAFV

-221 DTKHGATRL
+221 DLKHGATRL

-258 ITLAKTYYRVSQ
+258 ITLAKTYYRVSK

-303 RAPLKDEFDFEVAAL
+303 RAPLNDEFDFEVAAL
-318 NTSVQN
+318 NSSVQN

-357 GGYKNQEGASTFIQH
+357 GGYKNQEGASTLIQH

-390 TPLASAIDVDN
+390 TPLASAIDVED
-401 RALTNHGQV
+401 RALSNHGQV

>member
-1 MKGNLLM
+1 
-8 KTILTLSLAQVS
+8 
-20 WSYAGEF
+20 
-27 HTIIGPDGRPMI
+27 
-39 IQREPQKPAAAKPNP
+39 
-54 NPVIANQSI
+54 
-63 SSQPVAIQ
+63 
-71 KAATTTIPPQPP
+71 
-83 LPKAV
+83 
-88 SKIETVVTKKPFD
+88 
-101 NLKVEQAI
+101 
-109 QAADRNT
+109 
-116 IKTVQEQTQT
+116 
-126 AVKVQETKKGQIL
+126 
-139 LTQSSPV
+139 
-146 STKPNQKVEKLVIPQ
+146 
-161 QAIVTKERVEV
+161 
-172 QLDSVQENTE
+172 
-182 NNAFV
+182 
-187 DIDGQQY
+187 
-194 VKNEYLEDK
+194 
-203 EFNLEGKKR
+203 
-212 FYTMPEGII
+212 MPEGII
-221 DTKHGATRL
+221 DLKHGATRL

-303 RAPLKDEFDFEVAAL
+303 RAPLNDELDFEVAAL
-318 NTSVQN
+318 NPSVQN

-345 FLDAKGCVLEGA
+345 FLDTKGCVLEGA
-357 GGYKNQEGASTFIQH
+357 GGYKNQEGTSTLIQH

>member
-27 HTIIGPDGRPMI
+27 HTIIGPDGRPMV
-39 IQREPQKPAAAKPNP
+39 IQREPPKVATEKTYPK
-54 NPVIANQSI
+54 PVIVQQQSL
-63 SSQPVAIQ
+63 PVAPAHEQ
-71 KAATTTIPPQPP
+71 KAS
-83 LPKAV
+83 AV
-88 SKIETVVTKKPFD
+88 TRSVQSPIAQITVAAPEKSVKTS
-101 NLKVEQAI
+101 KVESSAQT
-109 QAADRNT
+109 DLDTVKT
-116 IKTVQEQTQT
+116 IEPQTKS
-126 AVKVQETKKGQIL
+126 AVKLQVAEKMQL
-139 LTQSSPV
+139 QSTPVSPV
-146 STKPNQKVEKLVIPQ
+146 NRQPIATENQLVLQQPTVISQKVLEVKPVI
-161 QAIVTKERVEV
+161 I
-172 QLDSVQENTE
+172 QENTE
-182 NNAFV
+182 NTAFV

-221 DTKHGATRL
+221 DLKHGATRL

-243 MQSLFKRNVV
+243 MQSLFKRNVM

-258 ITLAKTYYRVSQ
+258 ITLAKTYYRISQ
-270 ADAINGLGQQ
+270 ADAIDGLGQQ

-303 RAPLKDEFDFEVAAL
+303 RAPLNDEFDFEVAAL
-318 NTSVQN
+318 NSSVQN

-357 GGYKNQEGASTFIQH
+357 GGYKNQEGASTLIQH

-390 TPLASAIDVDN
+390 TPLASAIDVED

>member
-1 MKGNLLM
+1 M

-39 IQREPQKPAAAKPNP
+39 IQREPPKVAAAKTNP
-54 NPVIANQSI
+54 KPVIVQQQSL
-63 SSQPVAIQ
+63 PVAPAHEQ
-71 KAATTTIPPQPP
+71 KASAATSSVQSPIAQ
-83 LPKAV
+83 
-88 SKIETVVTKKPFD
+88 ITVAAPGKSVKTG
-101 NLKVEQAI
+101 KVESSAQT
-109 QAADRNT
+109 DLDTVKT
-116 IKTVQEQTQT
+116 IEPQTKS
-126 AVKVQETKKGQIL
+126 AVKLQVAEKMQL
-139 LTQSSPV
+139 QSTPVSPV
-146 STKPNQKVEKLVIPQ
+146 NRQPIATENQLVLQQPTVISQKVLEVKPVI
-161 QAIVTKERVEV
+161 I
-172 QLDSVQENTE
+172 QENIE
-182 NNAFV
+182 NTAFV

-221 DTKHGATRL
+221 DLKHGATRL

-243 MQSLFKRNVV
+243 IQSLFKRNVV

-258 ITLAKTYYRVSQ
+258 ITLAKTYYRISQ
-270 ADAINGLGQQ
+270 ADAIDGLGQQ

-303 RAPLKDEFDFEVAAL
+303 HAPLNDEFDFEVAAL
-318 NTSVQN
+318 NPSVQN

-357 GGYKNQEGASTFIQH
+357 GGYKNQEGASTLIQH

-390 TPLASAIDVDN
+390 TPLASAIDVED

>member
-1 MKGNLLM
+1 MKGNLMM

-27 HTIIGPDGRPMI
+27 HTIIGPDGRPMV
-39 IQREPQKPAAAKPNP
+39 IQREPPKAAAAKMNS
-54 NPVIANQSI
+54 NPVIVQQQSLPTYEQKASVATSSVQRPLVQTAI
-63 SSQPVAIQ
+63 ARPEKSVKTSKVESRAQTDLDTVKTIETQTKSTVKLQVAEKMQLQSTPVSPVNSQPL
-71 KAATTTIPPQPP
+71 TTEKQP
-83 LPKAV
+83 V
-88 SKIETVVTKKPFD
+88 
-101 NLKVEQAI
+101 
-109 QAADRNT
+109 
-116 IKTVQEQTQT
+116 
-126 AVKVQETKKGQIL
+126 
-139 LTQSSPV
+139 
-146 STKPNQKVEKLVIPQ
+146 PQ
-161 QAIVTKERVEV
+161 QQTVISKKVLEV
-172 QLDSVQENTE
+172 KPLIIQENSE
-182 NNAFV
+182 NTAFV

-221 DTKHGATRL
+221 DLKHGATRL

-243 MQSLFKRNVV
+243 MQSLFKRNIV

-303 RAPLKDEFDFEVAAL
+303 RAPLNDEFDFEVAAL
-318 NTSVQN
+318 NPSVQN

-357 GGYKNQEGASTFIQH
+357 GGYKNQEGASTLIQH

-390 TPLASAIDVDN
+390 TPLASAIDVED
-401 RALTNHGQV
+401 RALSNHGQV

>member
-27 HTIIGPDGRPMI
+27 HTIIGPDGRPMV
-39 IQREPQKPAAAKPNP
+39 IQRELPKAAAAKTNP
-54 NPVIANQSI
+54 NPVIVQQQSL
-63 SSQPVAIQ
+63 PTYEQ
-71 KAATTTIPPQPP
+71 KASAATSSVQHPIVQTAIAT
-83 LPKAV
+83 PKKSV
-88 SKIETVVTKKPFD
+88 KTS
-101 NLKVEQAI
+101 KVESRAQT
-109 QAADRNT
+109 DLDTVKT
-116 IKTVQEQTQT
+116 IEPQTKS
-126 AVKVQETKKGQIL
+126 AVKLQVAEKMQL
-139 LTQSSPV
+139 QSTPVSPV
-146 STKPNQKVEKLVIPQ
+146 NRQPIATENQLVLQQPTVISQKVLEVKPVI
-161 QAIVTKERVEV
+161 I
-172 QLDSVQENTE
+172 QENTE
-182 NNAFV
+182 NTAFV

-221 DTKHGATRL
+221 DLKHGATRL

-303 RAPLKDEFDFEVAAL
+303 RAPLNDEFDFEVAAL
-318 NTSVQN
+318 NPSVQN

-357 GGYKNQEGASTFIQH
+357 GGYKNQEGASTLIQH
-372 EKIEGVLHVPA
+372 EKIEGVLHVPT

-390 TPLASAIDVDN
+390 TPLASAIDVED

>member
-1 MKGNLLM
+1 MKGNLMM

-39 IQREPQKPAAAKPNP
+39 IQREPPKVAAAKTNP
-54 NPVIANQSI
+54 KPVIVQQQSL
-63 SSQPVAIQ
+63 PVAPAHEQ
-71 KAATTTIPPQPP
+71 KASAATSSVQSPIAQ
-83 LPKAV
+83 
-88 SKIETVVTKKPFD
+88 ITVAAPEKSVKTS
-101 NLKVEQAI
+101 KVESSAQI
-109 QAADRNT
+109 DLDTVKT
-116 IKTVQEQTQT
+116 IEPQTKS
-126 AVKVQETKKGQIL
+126 AVKLQVAEKMQL
-139 LTQSSPV
+139 QSTPVSPV
-146 STKPNQKVEKLVIPQ
+146 NRQPIATENQQVLQQPTVISQKVLEVKPVI
-161 QAIVTKERVEV
+161 I
-172 QLDSVQENTE
+172 QENTE
-182 NNAFV
+182 NTAFV

-221 DTKHGATRL
+221 DLKHGATRL

-258 ITLAKTYYRVSQ
+258 ITLAKTYYRISQ
-270 ADAINGLGQQ
+270 ADAIDGLGQQ

-303 RAPLKDEFDFEVAAL
+303 RAPLNDEFDFEVAAL
-318 NTSVQN
+318 NPSVQN

-357 GGYKNQEGASTFIQH
+357 GGYKNQEGASTLIQH

-390 TPLASAIDVDN
+390 TPLASAIDVED

>member
-39 IQREPQKPAAAKPNP
+39 IQREPPKAVAAKPNP

-63 SSQPVAIQ
+63 SSQSVAIQ
-71 KAATTTIPPQPP
+71 QAATTTISPPPP

-88 SKIETVVTKKPFD
+88 SKIETVVTKKSFD
-101 NLKVEQAI
+101 NSKVEQDI
-109 QAADRNT
+109 QSADQNT
-116 IKTVQEQTQT
+116 IETVKKQTQT
-126 AVKVQETKKGQIL
+126 AVSVQQTKKEQIL
-139 LTQSSPV
+139 STQSSPV
-146 STKPNQKVEKLVIPQ
+146 STDLTQKIEKPVIP

-172 QLDSVQENTE
+172 QPDSVQENTE

-212 FYTMPEGII
+212 FYAMPEGII

-253 QDTGP
+253 QDNGP

-270 ADAINGLGQQ
+270 ADAVNGLGQQ

-285 KLKKVKKLDLNK
+285 KLKKVKKLDLDK

-303 RAPLKDEFDFEVAAL
+303 RAPLNDEFDFEVAAL

-357 GGYKNQEGASTFIQH
+357 GGYKNQEGASTLIQH

>member
-1 MKGNLLM
+1 M

-39 IQREPQKPAAAKPNP
+39 IQREPPKVAAEKMNPKPVIVQPQSLPVVSAHEQKTSTATSSVQSPIAQITVAPPEKSVKTSKVASGAQTDLGTVKTIETQTKNAVKHKVAKKVQLQLTQVSPVTSP
-54 NPVIANQSI
+54 PINPVE
-63 SSQPVAIQ
+63 QPVLQ
-71 KAATTTIPPQPP
+71 Q
-83 LPKAV
+83 
-88 SKIETVVTKKPFD
+88 
-101 NLKVEQAI
+101 
-109 QAADRNT
+109 
-116 IKTVQEQTQT
+116 QT
-126 AVKVQETKKGQIL
+126 AV
-139 LTQSSPV
+139 S
-146 STKPNQKVEKLVIPQ
+146 QKVLQVKPVI
-161 QAIVTKERVEV
+161 I
-172 QLDSVQENTE
+172 QENTE

-187 DIDGQQY
+187 NIDGQQY

-212 FYTMPEGII
+212 FYTMPEGVI
-221 DTKHGATRL
+221 DLKHGATRL

-243 MQSLFKRNVV
+243 LQSLFKRNVM
-253 QDTGP
+253 QDNGP

-270 ADAINGLGQQ
+270 AEAINGLGQQ

-285 KLKKVKKLDLNK
+285 KLKKVKTLDLNK
-297 EVNFWP
+297 EVNLWP
-303 RAPLKDEFDFEVAAL
+303 RAPLNDAFDFEVAAL

-345 FLDAKGCVLEGA
+345 FLDAKGCILEGA
-357 GGYKNQEGASTFIQH
+357 GGYKNQEGASTLIQH

-390 TPLASAIDVDN
+390 TPLSSAIDVDN

>member
-71 KAATTTIPPQPP
+71 QAATTTIPPQPP
-83 LPKAV
+83 LPNAV

-101 NLKVEQAI
+101 ISKVEQAI
-109 QAADRNT
+109 QTAERNT
-116 IKTVQEQTQT
+116 VETVKKQTQT
-126 AVKVQETKKGQIL
+126 AVNVQETKKEQIL
-139 LTQSSPV
+139 STQSSPV
-146 STKPNQKVEKLVIPQ
+146 STDLTRKIEKPVIP

-172 QLDSVQENTE
+172 QSDNIQENTE

-221 DTKHGATRL
+221 DTKQGATRL

-270 ADAINGLGQQ
+270 ADAVNGLGQQ

-345 FLDAKGCVLEGA
+345 FLDVKGCVLEGA
-357 GGYKNQEGASTFIQH
+357 GGYKNQEGPSTLIQH

>member
-1 MKGNLLM
+1 M

-27 HTIIGPDGRPMI
+27 HTIIGPDGRPMV
-39 IQREPQKPAAAKPNP
+39 IQREQPKVATEKTYPK
-54 NPVIANQSI
+54 PVIVQQQSLPVAPAHEQKASAATSSVQSPI
-63 SSQPVAIQ
+63 AQIIVAAPEKSVKTSKVESSAQTDLDTVKTIEPPTKSAVKLQVAEKMQLQSTPVSPVNSQPI
-71 KAATTTIPPQPP
+71 ATENQLVLQQP
-83 LPKAV
+83 
-88 SKIETVVTKKPFD
+88 TV
-101 NLKVEQAI
+101 I
-109 QAADRNT
+109 
-116 IKTVQEQTQT
+116 
-126 AVKVQETKKGQIL
+126 
-139 LTQSSPV
+139 S
-146 STKPNQKVEKLVIPQ
+146 QKVLEVKPVI
-161 QAIVTKERVEV
+161 I
-172 QLDSVQENTE
+172 QENTE
-182 NNAFV
+182 NTAFV

-221 DTKHGATRL
+221 DLKHGATRL

-258 ITLAKTYYRVSQ
+258 ITLAKTYYRISQ
-270 ADAINGLGQQ
+270 ADAIDGLGQQ

-303 RAPLKDEFDFEVAAL
+303 RAPLNDEFDFEVAAL
-318 NTSVQN
+318 NPSVQN

-357 GGYKNQEGASTFIQH
+357 GGYKNQEGASTLIQH

-390 TPLASAIDVDN
+390 TPLASAIDVED